1 MRKLDW
7 VRVCTLAFVTSVGIS
22 GLVRAQPTT
31 PPLVSYDVPIAR
43 LEEQLRNANDKI
55 DKLYLLVL
63 GSLGI
68 NGLQL
73 GGQIKRRQRG
83 QS

>member
-7 VRVCTLAFVTSVGIS
+7 VRLSIIGVVISAGIS
-22 GLVRAQPTT
+22 GLVRAE
-31 PPLVSYDVPIAR
+31 PPAPVLVSYDVPIAR
-43 LEEQLRNANDKI
+43 LEEQLRYANDKI

-83 QS
+83 SS